1 MSKKEDAAYAE
12 WLAEVKAKN
21 PDVAASLDEI
31 AGTDAG
37 RELFRGG
44 LREADY
50 YRRLNEI
57 SEAKR
62 DLEVEG
68 QKQVSWWNEAKPVY
82 EAAVAERDE
91 LKRRLE
97 GSNGAPAPAPAAPSK
112 DLEDLKSRV
121 VAMDQGYTQVM
132 LGMFDAQQSALRE
145 GLPFDANKVL
155 QEVYQHK
162 VDPLTAFNR
171 LSAPQ
176 REEKAKAML
185 QQELEKAREEG
196 YKQALSKLSG
206 PDKALRPGSPSLVDA
221 LRGQGDQV
229 LTDPSAR
236 RDAAVKD
243 WLEMEAGG
251 QL

>member
-1 MSKKEDAAYAE
+1 MSKKEDAAYSE

-21 PDVAASLDEI
+21 PDVAPVLDSLAE
-31 AGTDAG
+31 TDAG
-37 RELFRGG
+37 REIFRGG

-50 YRRLNEI
+50 YRRLNEL
-57 SEAKR
+57 SEAKQQ
-62 DLEVEG
+62 LEAEG
-68 QKQVSWWNEAKPVY
+68 NKQVSWWNEAKPAY
-82 EAAVAERDE
+82 DAALAERDE
-91 LKRRLE
+91 FKRRLD
-97 GSNGAPAPAPAAPSK
+97 GSNGAPLAPAPAPSK
-112 DLEDLKSRV
+112 DLEDLKNRV

-145 GLPFDANKVL
+145 GLPFEANKVL

-176 REEKAKAML
+176 RQEKAKEL
-185 QQELEKAREEG
+185 LKHELEKAREEG

-206 PDKALRPGSPSLVDA
+206 PDKVLRQGSPSLVDA

-243 WLEMEAGG
+243 WLEMDAGG